1 MNALNKTIVALSMIV
16 TPAFAADKVTL
27 NLSPNEI
34 LQIQNGLTALDG
46 YHKVIKNNL
55 GQDTDVLVPYDLA
68 PSARLTIAHD
78 EVVIQESF
86 SELRKAAQGLSPEEA
101 AKLANTP
108 QPIDLVTIQVSDLK
122 IDTNPLAPTTLAILA
137 PVCPSCAGVTES
149 APVKGK

>member
-1 MNALNKTIVALSMIV
+1 MTLSKTIIALSMIA

-46 YHKVIKNNL
+46 YHKIIKNNL

-68 PSARLTIAHD
+68 PGVRLTIAHD
-78 EVVIQESF
+78 EAVIQQTF
-86 SELRKAAQGLSPEEA
+86 TELRKAAQGLSQDDA

-108 QPIDLVTIQVSDLK
+108 QDIDLVTLQATDLK
-122 IDTNPLAPTTLAILA
+122 VDANPFAPTVLASLAPI
-137 PVCPSCAGVTES
+137 CPSCAGITEPV
-149 APVKGK
+149 PVKGK